1 MLTPKLSW
9 LCWKKTL
16 EIAFFLFL
24 LPTVGGSNCSDT
36 SSDDNDDCDD
46 KSSPWTVLMI
56 SLWGIP
62 IVVWILLLT
71 YGILNKYTLYKKRLS
86 QSRSNKQANIVEVPS
101 STNVYSIS
109 DLSSDSPSHAQ
120 LGGIYYKP
128 DFSTPTHAQY
138 GGIRYGLPVSTPTHA
153 KYGGF
158 QYGQLPSTP
167 THAQYGGF
175 TYSPDPSAK
184 DTTETENFWKGV
196 FKDFI

>member
-9 LCWKKTL
+9 SCSKKTL

-24 LPTVGGSNCSDT
+24 LPTVGGSNSSDT
-36 SSDDNDDCDD
+36 SSDDNDDWID
-46 KSSPWTVLMI
+46 KSSTWTL
-56 SLWGIP
+56 LGGWGILF
-62 IVVWILLLT
+62 VSMFLLTT
-71 YGILNKYTLYKKRLS
+71 YGILKDKYTLYKRRLS

-128 DFSTPTHAQY
+128 KFFTPTHAQY

>member
-1 MLTPKLSW
+1 MQLIPLLFS
-9 LCWKKTL
+9 
-16 EIAFFLFL
+16 FSFL
-24 LPTVGGSNCSDT
+24 
-36 SSDDNDDCDD
+36 
-46 KSSPWTVLMI
+46 
-56 SLWGIP
+56 
-62 IVVWILLLT
+62 
-71 YGILNKYTLYKKRLS
+71 
-86 QSRSNKQANIVEVPS
+86 Q
-101 STNVYSIS
+101 
-109 DLSSDSPSHAQ
+109 DLSSDSPS
-120 LGGIYYKP
+120 
-128 DFSTPTHAQY
+128 HAQY

>member
-9 LCWKKTL
+9 SCSKKTL

-24 LPTVGGSNCSDT
+24 LPTLGSSCYDSPP
-36 SSDDNDDCDD
+36 DDNDDCDD
-46 KSSPWTVLMI
+46 ESSPWVLLGFFG
-56 SLWGIP
+56 SLFG
-62 IVVWILLLT
+62 VMFLLMTFGFLD
-71 YGILNKYTLYKKRLS
+71 YKYTRYKKRLS

>member
-1 MLTPKLSW
+1 MQLIPLLFS
-9 LCWKKTL
+9 
-16 EIAFFLFL
+16 FSFL
-24 LPTVGGSNCSDT
+24 
-36 SSDDNDDCDD
+36 
-46 KSSPWTVLMI
+46 
-56 SLWGIP
+56 
-62 IVVWILLLT
+62 
-71 YGILNKYTLYKKRLS
+71 
-86 QSRSNKQANIVEVPS
+86 Q
-101 STNVYSIS
+101 

-167 THAQYGGF
+167 
-175 TYSPDPSAK
+175 DPSAK

>member
-1 MLTPKLSW
+1 MQLIPLLFS
-9 LCWKKTL
+9 
-16 EIAFFLFL
+16 FSFL
-24 LPTVGGSNCSDT
+24 
-36 SSDDNDDCDD
+36 
-46 KSSPWTVLMI
+46 
-56 SLWGIP
+56 
-62 IVVWILLLT
+62 
-71 YGILNKYTLYKKRLS
+71 
-86 QSRSNKQANIVEVPS
+86 Q
-101 STNVYSIS
+101 

-158 QYGQLPSTP
+158 QCGQLPSTP